1 MSRMR
6 PAIQSLSEG
15 REPDAAAL
23 EDAFDA
29 LMEGQADPVEVGGLL
44 LALTAL
50 GESPQALMIG
60 AQAMRARM
68 TPVNAPQGAIDTCGT
83 GGDARGTWN
92 ISTAAALVAAGAG
105 AVVAKHGNKAASS
118 KSGSAEVLES
128 LGVNLFATPGQVET
142 ALAEAKVGF
151 LFAQAHHGAVRHVGP
166 ARKILGVRTIF
177 NLLGPLSNPAG
188 AKRQLLGVFDRKWLV
203 PMAEALRGLG
213 AEAAMIVHGEDGLD
227 EITTTGVSHVAELKP
242 DGSIQEYEITPED
255 AGLMCAD
262 LDDLKGGEPQENAQ
276 AIRDLLK
283 GATGPYR
290 DIVLL
295 NAAAALKLAGVANDL
310 KAGAALAAA
319 AIDDGRAQSAL
330 DTLVRASNA
339 LASLKSPP

>member
-29 LMEGQADPVEVGGLL
+29 LMEGQADPVEIGGFL

-166 ARKILGVRTIF
+166 ARKILAVRTIF

-227 EITTTGVSHVAELKP
+227 EITTTGVSHVAELRP
-242 DGSIQEYEITPED
+242 DGTIQEYVITPED
-255 AGLMCAD
+255 AGLMRAD
-262 LDDLKGGEPQENAQ
+262 LDDLKGGEPEENAQ

-283 GATGPYR
+283 GTTGPYR

-295 NAAAALKLAGVANDL
+295 NAAAALKLAGVADDL

-339 LASLKSPP
+339 

>member
-6 PAIQSLSEG
+6 PAIQSLAQG
-15 REPDAAAL
+15 REPDANAL
-23 EDAFDA
+23 ATAFDA
-29 LMEGQADPVEVGGLL
+29 LMDGEADPVEIGGFL

-50 GESPQALMIG
+50 GESPEALIVG

-68 TPVNAPQGAIDTCGT
+68 TPVNAPDGAIDTCGT

-128 LGVNLFATPGQVET
+128 LGVNLFAKPQQVER
-142 ALAEAKVGF
+142 ALDEARVGF

-166 ARKILGVRTIF
+166 ARRILGVRTIF

-203 PMAEALRGLG
+203 PLAEALRGLG
-213 AEAAMIVHGEDGLD
+213 ADAALIVHGSDGLD
-227 EITTTGVSHVAELKP
+227 EITTTGVTYAAELAP
-242 DGSIQEYEITPED
+242 DGSITEYEITPED
-255 AGLMCAD
+255 AGLPRTA
-262 LDDLKGGEPQENAQ
+262 LEELKGGEPQENAQ
-276 AIRDLLK
+276 AIRDLLA

-295 NAAAALKLAGVANDL
+295 NAAAALKLAGLAPDL
-310 KAGAALAAA
+310 KQGTALAAS
-319 AIDDGRAQSAL
+319 AIDDGRAQAAL
-330 DTLVRASNA
+330 DRLVAASNA
-339 LASLKSPP
+339 